1 VKSTE
6 VSVKENHV
14 RGLCQLSLEK
24 GYYGKRQLGRLS
36 YTRVCH
42 SKGKDMLSISKL
54 TYDFP
59 LIFEF
64 DGNGFLIK
72 DMFGNG
78 FLIKDMFINRVVAN
92 ESKRGGLYALD
103 RDPAS
108 FFSHCF

>member
-1 VKSTE
+1 VPTVSGKS
-6 VSVKENHV
+6 
-14 RGLCQLSLEK
+14 
-24 GYYGKRQLGRLS
+24 YYGKRQLGRLS

-72 DMFGNG
+72 DRFT
-78 FLIKDMFINRVVAN
+78 NRVVAK

-103 RDPAS
+103 GDPAS

>member
-1 VKSTE
+1 
-6 VSVKENHV
+6 
-14 RGLCQLSLEK
+14 
-24 GYYGKRQLGRLS
+24 
-36 YTRVCH
+36 
-42 SKGKDMLSISKL
+42 MLSISKL

-72 DMFGNG
+72 DRFT
-78 FLIKDMFINRVVAN
+78 NRVVAK

-103 RDPAS
+103 GDPAS